1 MLIALAQ
8 YFQALLMVSL
18 ERRQFYLL
26 AFHQNLGYLNKLNL
40 MSPKMSQKMSPQM
53 GSQMGSQKSV
63 LQSNSVKLLR
73 KPVNLLLM
81 VATNFLTRDLLAR
94 DLLANEFLAR
104 DLIFLQ
110 IFVHQ
115 TNLLD

>member
-1 MLIALAQ
+1 M
-8 YFQALLMVSL
+8 
-18 ERRQFYLL
+18 
-26 AFHQNLGYLNKLNL
+26 GDLNKLNL
-40 MSPKMSQKMSPQM
+40 MSPKMSPKMSPQM
-53 GSQMGSQKSV
+53 GSQKSI
-63 LQSNSVKLLR
+63 LQMKLLR